1 MTLKD
6 DALSPDT
13 IYETLKHRILGGA
26 YEPDQK
32 LSEAGLSGEFECSR
46 TPVREALKKLENE
59 GLLYILPKSGT
70 YVRKLSAQHLIE
82 LQEVRTYLEK
92 LAFRLAQRNA
102 TPGQRTAMRSAVED
116 MDRFLSAELFKARD
130 FSKRHFAF
138 HHTLVQASA
147 NPLLIGLYDSL
158 NLQYSHLFFEPDNA
172 DLDRVRVS
180 NEEHEEILD
189 HLEANRLHAG
199 EELIDLHLWGKK
211 RILDS
216 IYLS

>member
-6 DALSPDT
+6 DSLAFDT
-13 IYETLKHRILGGA
+13 IYAALKHRILSGT

-32 LSEAGLSGEFECSR
+32 LSEAGLSKEFECSR
-46 TPVREALKKLENE
+46 TPVREALKRLENE
-59 GLLYILPKSGT
+59 GLLYIRPKSGT
-70 YVRKLSAQHLIE
+70 YVRKISAQQLIE

-92 LAFRLAQRNA
+92 LAFRLAIKTASSEQRNA
-102 TPGQRTAMRSAVED
+102 MREAVTD
-116 MDRFLSAELFKARD
+116 LDRLLAEEPFKAKL

-147 NPLLIGLYDSL
+147 NPLLIGVYDSL
-158 NLQYSHLFFEPDNA
+158 NLQYSHLFFEPGNG

-180 NEEHEEILD
+180 NREHGEILG
-189 HLEANRLHAG
+189 HLESGSMQAG
-199 EELIDLHLWGKK
+199 EELIDLHLWVKK